1 MLNDYVL
8 YSFHRSPFH
17 GGNSRLR
24 GIPPKPPKRPIPPPP
39 PLPPSSRRHNFRD
52 PHHQHG
58 LAHGSAQGLRDQNQW
73 YKEDFGTNFGRKQH
87 RQQPINIDVK
97 PTPFRTTPEAVSKI
111 FLFFQKNFFFVSR
124 FLKVTFIIIFGN
136 KNFLLCNS
144 KNEVIL
150 IYIYEQT

>member
-39 PLPPSSRRHNFRD
+39 PLPPNSRRHNFRD

-97 PTPFRTTPEAVSKI
+97 PTPFRTTPEAVSI
-111 FLFFQKNFFFVSR
+111 Q
-124 FLKVTFIIIFGN
+124 
-136 KNFLLCNS
+136 
-144 KNEVIL
+144 
-150 IYIYEQT
+150 